1 MGSDGMKSHFDIAVI
16 GAGAAGLAAAARLR
30 AEPLD
35 VALLEARDRVGG
47 RAWTIE
53 PRPGLPLDAGCEWLH
68 SATRNVLAPLV
79 EAKGFTV
86 DRSPAHWQRRS
97 DRVGFS
103 AADAAAFGE
112 AYRAFHARLEA
123 QAATGADAPGS
134 AFLEPGGRWNG
145 LLNATS
151 SWYNGAEWDGVSVLD
166 YAAYDDGATNW
177 RVREGYGAA
186 IAAVAGHVYP
196 VLSCPVEIIDHGAS
210 PIRIVTGKGAVT
222 ARAAIV
228 AVPTPALAQARIR
241 FAPELPDKIEAAHGL
256 PLGLADKAFLAL
268 AEPDAVPAEGH
279 CFGRT
284 DTSAT
289 ASYHLRPFGRPY
301 IEAYFGGRLAAS
313 LEAEGPGA
321 LAAFATDQLAAI
333 FGSDIRG
340 TLSPLAE
347 TAWAAD
353 PWALGSYS
361 HALPGCAGDRARLAA
376 PVSDRL
382 FFAGE
387 ATHATFFSTAH
398 GAWESGVRA
407 AEEALSALR

>member
-1 MGSDGMKSHFDIAVI
+1 MKDHFDIAVV
-16 GAGAAGLAAAARLR
+16 GAGAAGLAATARLS
-30 AEPLD
+30 AEAFD
-35 VALLEARDRVGG
+35 TVLLEARDRIGG

-68 SATRNVLAPLV
+68 SATRNLLAPLI
-79 EAKGFTV
+79 EAKGFIV

-97 DRVGFS
+97 DRIGFPE
-103 AADAAAFGE
+103 ADARAFGE
-112 AYRAFHARLEA
+112 ANGAFQARLEA
-123 QAATGADAPGS
+123 QAATGVDAPAS
-134 AFLEPGGRWNG
+134 TFLEPGGRWNG

-186 IAAVAGHVYP
+186 IAAVAGP
-196 VLSCPVEIIDHGAS
+196 LSPILSCPVEVIDHGAS
-210 PIRIVTGKGAVT
+210 PVRLVT
-222 ARAAIV
+222 ARGTLTARAVIV
-228 AVPTPALAQARIR
+228 AVPTPALAQERLR
-241 FAPELPDKIEAAHGL
+241 FEPALTVKREAAQGL
-256 PLGLADKAFLAL
+256 PLGLADKVFLAMGK
-268 AEPDAVPAEGH
+268 PDAAPVEGH

-301 IEAYFGGRLAAS
+301 IECYFGGRLAAS

-321 LAAFATDQLAAI
+321 LAQFAMDQLAAV
-333 FGSDIRG
+333 FGADFRR

-347 TAWAAD
+347 TAWASD
-353 PWALGSYS
+353 PWALGAYS
-361 HALPGCAGDRARLAA
+361 HALPGRAGDRARLAA
-376 PVSDRL
+376 SVEGRL

-387 ATHATFFSTAH
+387 ATHASFFSTAH

-407 AEEALSALR
+407 AEEALAVLR